1 MKTINCADQD
11 LERQLD
17 EAQQQGITEL
27 YIEFQGADLQWY
39 VQLLQE
45 RWINQS
51 FTYTNKGI
59 EWQGTPLPLTR
70 RHKILNI
77 REYAKQIARR

>member
-17 EAQQQGITEL
+17 EAQQQGVTEL
-27 YIEFQGADLQWY
+27 HIEFQGADLQWY
-39 VQLLQE
+39 IGLLRE
-45 RWINQS
+45 RWINES

-59 EWQGTPLPLTR
+59 EWQGEPLPLTR
-70 RHKILNI
+70 RHRILNI